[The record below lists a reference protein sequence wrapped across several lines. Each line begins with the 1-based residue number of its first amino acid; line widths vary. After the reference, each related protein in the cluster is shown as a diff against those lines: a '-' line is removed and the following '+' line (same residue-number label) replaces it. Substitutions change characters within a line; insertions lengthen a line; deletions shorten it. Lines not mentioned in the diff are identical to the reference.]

1 MIVIFVTLMAGRNV
15 FIAAVI
21 DDIDGISLA
30 MGTAVVGFLVAGGL
44 RVLRQGTRLGYDL
57 RPRLPRFI
65 ILGIGTAFGLAG
77 ANLALGQLSPVLF
90 TLMDISLYPVL
101 VSVIGRVLVQD
112 EEIRLRRIFPLLGL
126 AALGILLFSWH
137 DLQGDALGGSVQGFF
152 WTALSVAGWATSV
165 IMISQLVRQGTP
177 VLDVISFRFTL
188 TPFLLA
194 PLLVFS
200 PATTAF
206 APSDLPAVIILGA
219 LGYAIPFMFSFTGL
233 RNISVITFSIY
244 TMLTPVFTFIFAS
257 WLLDEPPLTAL
268 QILGA
273 LIIFAALLGRTADQY
288 RQRQRAP
295 TLQES

>member
-1 MIVIFVTLMAGRNV
+1 MAGRNV